1 MKKYIRNVIL
11 LKKRNFIPTNER
23 IYKMGKNILI
33 ISGSPRKG
41 GNSETLCD
49 KFASG
54 AAESG
59 HNVEKIWLGSKKI
72 GFCLGCLN
80 CETGACPQ
88 KDDAAVIGQKM
99 LDAEIIVLATPVY
112 FYSMCAQLKA
122 LIDRSVMYYPK
133 MENKKFYFLMTMAD
147 TDEENFKGTV
157 ASLNGFVECCPGSEV
172 EGMICASGVY
182 GKGEI
187 DTTPYPEAAYK
198 MGKEIR

>member
-1 MKKYIRNVIL
+1 MLSYLKERIFIL
-11 LKKRNFIPTNER
+11 PNER
-23 IYKMGKNILI
+23 MYKMGKNILI

-59 HNVEKIWLGSKKI
+59 NNVEKIWLGSKKI

-80 CETGACPQ
+80 CETGKCPQ
-88 KDDAAVIGQKM
+88 KDDAALIGQKM

-122 LIDRSVMYYPK
+122 LIDRCVMYYPK

-147 TDEENFKGTV
+147 TDEENFKGTI
-157 ASLNGFVECCPGSEV
+157 ASLDGFVECCPGSKV

-187 DTTPYPEAAYK
+187 DTTSYPEAAYNL
-198 MGKEIR
+198 GKEIR